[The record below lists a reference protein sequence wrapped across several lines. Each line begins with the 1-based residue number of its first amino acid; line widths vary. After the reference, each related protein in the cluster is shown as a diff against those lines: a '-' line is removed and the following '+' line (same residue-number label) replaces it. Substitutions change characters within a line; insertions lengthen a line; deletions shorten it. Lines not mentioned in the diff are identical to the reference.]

1 MIDLTTIYVRGFL
14 RGLQDR
20 VRATADALAWYEG
33 DPEYIADQ
41 LLPVFT
47 DGSDAESDFIRFSAQ
62 TQSPGPL
69 ALRLRRQ
76 AAISTVTWSKLP
88 PDLNT
93 RLDDAHP
100 MLRRVAQAA
109 AKHLFVN
116 GIAAAWPVIRDRV
129 TSPDGQTDP
138 TPGDSS
144 PTLQHLG
151 GHLELLWEPDD
162 VGGTPVALLQ
172 ITGNQATHEGAGVR
186 YDTRIWDFTSGRL
199 MVWLNLAQPWE
210 VGGDPTNTYPQ
221 DGGGELVMPTVVYA
235 DIDQYGLPVGEGKT
249 AMPFL
254 RQAVSVDMRVLRTS
268 QAHAFPVW
276 ALMGKWEVAKRIGAN
291 TVLRAREADAR
302 AERISSGDLQPLFDE
317 REDLRERVR
326 QQLVLPITGAQ
337 SAPSGEAY
345 VQANVAYNSATDE
358 LAALVGELMTPAARG
373 YLALQDGKTD
383 PTAYADVRVTVK
395 PDRELKRSIIG
406 MQVREDYRVG
416 LVSRR
421 MALGELEAFYPNS
434 GTDELEAWIE
444 AEEDLPPPGPP
455 IVPGSMAT
463 STGAVDDDQREP
475 EPTSA

>member
-41 LLPVFT
+41 LLPAFT
-47 DGSDAESDFIRFSAQ
+47 EGSDAERDFLRFALQ

-76 AAISTVTWSKLP
+76 AAVSTVTWSQV
-88 PDLNT
+88 PDDIND
-93 RLDDAHP
+93 RLDALHP
-100 MLRRVAQAA
+100 TLRRVAKAA

-116 GIAAAWPVIRDRV
+116 GITAVWPVIRERV
-129 TSPDGQTDP
+129 TAPEGQTDP
-138 TPGDSS
+138 TPGDDM

-162 VGGTPVALLQ
+162 VGGTPVGLLQ
-172 ITGNQATHEGAGVR
+172 ITGNQATHEGTGVR

-199 MVWLNLAQPWE
+199 LVWLNIGEPYG
-210 VGGDPTNTYPQ
+210 VGGDPTHVYPT
-221 DGGGELVMPTVVYA
+221 DGTGDLLMPTVVYS
-235 DIDQYGLPVGEGKT
+235 DLDQYGLPVGEGKA
-249 AMPFL
+249 AMPML
-254 RQAVSVDMRVLRTS
+254 RQAVAVDMRVLRTS

-276 ALMGKWEVAKRIGAN
+276 ALSGRWEEVKRIGAN
-291 TVLRAREADAR
+291 TVLRARDGDAR
-302 AERISSGDLQPLFDE
+302 AERVNSGDLQPLFDE

-345 VQANVAYNSATDE
+345 VQANVAYNGATDE
-358 LAALVGELMTPAARG
+358 LATLVGEALTPAVRG
-373 YLALQDGKTD
+373 YLALQDGTTD
-383 PTAYADVRVTVK
+383 PTAYADVLITVK

-421 MALGELEAFYPNS
+421 MALGELEPFYPNS
-434 GTDELEAWIE
+434 STDEVEAWI
-444 AEEDLPPPGPP
+444 ATEEDLPDPPPLPP
-455 IVPGSMAT
+455 ASLAT
-463 STGAVDDDQREP
+463 STGDAIDDDGGDEP
-475 EPTSA
+475 GA